1 VSLAPCHLSHAAD
14 ASDGG
19 IATAVAA
26 LLAAQQAAGLSPGW
40 LTADRFPPRQR
51 DGALY
56 AAALAPSSSAPHPAQ
71 RPADLLHLHGLWRSP
86 TRIAPRLAAAGM
98 PLLIAPHGMLD
109 PGALAI
115 SRRRKQL
122 VWRLWERRALHAARC
137 LHALCPA
144 EAAAIRALLPNAPI
158 AVIPNGV
165 ALPAAPSPGAAAL
178 PPPPWADAVPPGE
191 PVLLFLGRFH
201 SKKGLDPLL
210 AAWQAVAAAAERA
223 GWWLALVG
231 YGDQGALG
239 RRVAAAQARGELQRL
254 RLCGPVFGAD
264 KAAALAAASA
274 FVLPSFSE
282 GLPMAAL
289 EAMAHGL
296 PCLLSAACNLP
307 EAFAAGA
314 ALAAEP
320 NPAPLTA
327 ALEQLFALTPAERAA
342 MAAAGQSLV
351 RERFSWPHVAEQTR
365 QLYAWILGGGERPE
379 FVDAKAW

>member
-1 VSLAPCHLSHAAD
+1 VLCHLSHAAD

-26 LLAAQQAAGLSPGW
+26 LLAAQQAAGLSPSW

-51 DGALY
+51 DRALI
-56 AAALAPSSSAPHPAQ
+56 AVALSSSSIAPDPALP
-71 RPADLLHLHGLWRSP
+71 PADLLHLHGLWRSP

-98 PLLIAPHGMLD
+98 PLVIAPHGMLD

-115 SRRRKQL
+115 SHRRKQL
-122 VWRLWERRALHAARC
+122 VWHLWERRALRSARC
-137 LHALCPA
+137 LQALCPA
-144 EAAAIRALLPNAPI
+144 EAAAIRALLPQAQI

-165 ALPAAPSPGAAAL
+165 DLPAAASGSERAAPL
-178 PPPPWADAVPPGE
+178 PPPPWAAAIPPGE

-201 SKKGLDPLL
+201 RKKGLDPLL

-254 RLCGPVFGAD
+254 QVCGPVFGAD
-264 KAAALAAASA
+264 KAAVLEAASA

-307 EAFAAGA
+307 ETFSAGA
-314 ALAAEP
+314 ALPAEP
-320 NPAPLTA
+320 NPAPLAA
-327 ALEQLFALTPAERAA
+327 ALEQLFALSPAERAA
-342 MAAAGQSLV
+342 MAAAGRTHV
-351 RERFSWPHVAEQTR
+351 AAHYSWPQVAEQTR
-365 QLYAWILGGGERPE
+365 QLYAWILGGDPSPP
-379 FVDAKAW
+379 FVS

>member
-1 VSLAPCHLSHAAD
+1 
-14 ASDGG
+14 
-19 IATAVAA
+19 
-26 LLAAQQAAGLSPGW
+26 
-40 LTADRFPPRQR
+40 
-51 DGALY
+51 
-56 AAALAPSSSAPHPAQ
+56 
-71 RPADLLHLHGLWRSP
+71 
-86 TRIAPRLAAAGM
+86 
-98 PLLIAPHGMLD
+98 MLD

-165 ALPAAPSPGAAAL
+165 ALPAAAPL

-254 RLCGPVFGAD
+254 LVLGPVFGTD
-264 KAAALAAASA
+264 KAAALDAASA

>member
-1 VSLAPCHLSHAAD
+1 VPLLPRHLSHAAD

-26 LLAAQQAAGLSPGW
+26 LLAAQQAAGLSPSW

-51 DGALY
+51 DRALF
-56 AAALAPSSSAPHPAQ
+56 AAALAGSSIAPDPALP
-71 RPADLLHLHGLWRSP
+71 PADLLHLHGLWRSP
-86 TRIAPRLAAAGM
+86 TRIAPRLADGGM
-98 PLLIAPHGMLD
+98 PLVIAPHGMLD

-122 VWRLWERRALHAARC
+122 VWQLWERRALRWARC

-144 EAAAIRALLPNAPI
+144 EAAAIRALLPQAPI

-165 ALPAAPSPGAAAL
+165 ALPASGAAPL
-178 PPPPWADAVPPGE
+178 PPPPWAAAIPPGE

-264 KAAALAAASA
+264 KAAVLEAASA

-314 ALAAEP
+314 ALPAEP
-320 NPAPLTA
+320 NPAPLAA
-327 ALEQLFALTPAERAA
+327 ALEQLFALSPAERAA
-342 MAAAGQSLV
+342 MAAAGRAHV
-351 RERFSWPHVAEQTR
+351 AAHYSWPQVAEHTR

-379 FVDAKAW
+379 FVDVKAG